1 MTDFDSSSLQWDSTV
16 AKTLRKFGMPLTIF
30 RDFLIDTQQNVDAR
44 GYFHESTPII
54 LQELRENK
62 DLNDSRLNQ
71 LLYNMFG
78 ELYRYMPSRLAIR
91 RYSEFY
97 FYRQRKLERII
108 AQRIDEYGFTRDQ
121 YDTIERFVQE
131 WCESNTPFRAL
142 RKLKQDW
149 WNFIEDDG
157 EFNKDD
163 LEIYGSLNYLCMQ
176 GPHCALIALDG
187 GRSDDNK
194 DYSLL
199 LDPETEDCPMETEKE
214 LGRSFF
220 GPVVLMRKK
229 DDTKIACKKVNLK
242 RVFNNIRRG
251 MRRKDNPQNEVP
263 THQYIAFAHGLDQP
277 NTPER
282 CPYIAGYEGACLL
295 EEENTLYY
303 YQEYGNDYFA
313 KLTTSY
319 KSYVQNWIKVL
330 KKEDDPH
337 RFKKTSQSPWER
349 DRAREW
355 LMQVKATYDMH
366 QMGIAHRDIK
376 LENVVC
382 DEDGN
387 TKCIDFGVAYRFGI
401 WEKDDMYCRDCVGTA
416 PYMSPECFVAG
427 KKKRAADCRL
437 NIKQTDKYSAKANDV
452 WCLGVMLFCMLVQE
466 MPYQQVSVV
475 DPCFTSVSRG
485 LYLLSEDKRKQRLHR
500 NPIMKMLQQKK
511 RHMMI
516 TDSVIDLFYR
526 IFVPEDQRICL
537 EAIFDHPWVQEAR
550 KSIGIAQ
557 PTFPSTNPLDAEI
570 NPLRQRFLRL
580 CRDSPGSDD
589 IPKIRQKIIDLVF
602 QENAKGH
609 SANFIDT
616 RAARCELI
624 RTGETWLYVRNGVPK
639 CADAT
644 LSTINEKGK
653 LSISGTSLGMWS
665 GDARINVPSDLIET
679 VNMLIQNT
687 PRKPTPDV
695 FTPLASPDFLL
706 EDDLSLTSCYSTSI
720 SFGIEELDGGGLT
733 LGALATMKQIT
744 SNAI

>member
-1 MTDFDSSSLQWDSTV
+1 VKTMADSDSFSLQWDSTV

-30 RDFLIDTQQNVDAR
+30 REFLIDTQQNIDAR
-44 GYFHESTPII
+44 GHFHAKTKVI
-54 LQELRENK
+54 LKELEENK
-62 DLNDSRLNQ
+62 DLNESTLNQ

-78 ELYRYMPSRLAIR
+78 ELYRYMPSHLAIG
-91 RYSEFY
+91 RYSNFY
-97 FYRQRKLERII
+97 FRRQRKLERII
-108 AQRIDEYGFTRDQ
+108 AERIDEYGFTRDQ
-121 YDTIERFVQE
+121 YDRIERFVQE

-142 RKLKQDW
+142 RKLKLDW
-149 WNFIEDDG
+149 WNFIDGNG

-194 DYSLL
+194 DYPLL
-199 LDPETEDCPMETEKE
+199 MDAETEDCPMETEKE

-229 DDTKIACKKVNLK
+229 DDTHIACKKVNLK
-242 RVFNNIRRG
+242 RVYNNIRRG
-251 MRRKDNPQNEVP
+251 MRRKDNPQNEIP
-263 THQYIAFAHGLDQP
+263 THQYLEFAHGLDQP

-282 CPYIAGYEGACLL
+282 CPYIVGYEGVCLL
-295 EEENTLYY
+295 EKENTLYY

-319 KSYVQNWIKVL
+319 RSYVKEWIEVL
-330 KKEDDPH
+330 RQQDEPHSYKKI
-337 RFKKTSQSPWER
+337 SQSPWER

-376 LENVVC
+376 LENVVY
-382 DEDGN
+382 DEQGN

-401 WEKDDMYCRDCVGTA
+401 WERDDMYCRDCVGTA
-416 PYMSPECFVAG
+416 PYMSPECFIVSS
-427 KKKRAADCRL
+427 KKRRFADSRL

-466 MPYQQVSVV
+466 MPYKQVGVV
-475 DPCFTSVSRG
+475 DLCFTSVSNG
-485 LYLLSEDKRKQRLHR
+485 LYLLPEDKRKQKLSRD
-500 NPIMKMLQQKK
+500 PIMSMLKSKK

-516 TDSVIDLFYR
+516 TDSVIDLFYK
-526 IFVPEDQRICL
+526 IFVPEDQRITL

-550 KSIGIAQ
+550 RYIGIDQ
-557 PTFPSTNPLDAEI
+557 PTFPSINPLDAEI
-570 NPLRQRFLRL
+570 KPLRQRFLHL
-580 CRDSPGSDD
+580 CRNSPKSDE

-602 QENAKGH
+602 LENAKGH

-624 RTGETWLYVRNGVPK
+624 RTGETWLYIRNGVPK

-644 LSTINEKGK
+644 LSTISEKGK
-653 LSISGTSLGMWS
+653 LSISGKSLGMW
-665 GDARINVPSDLIET
+665 GGVHRVNVPSDMIEAVNILIK
-679 VNMLIQNT
+679 NT
-687 PRKPTPDV
+687 PRKPSPDV
-695 FTPLASPDFLL
+695 VTPVASPDFRL
-706 EDDLSLTSCYSTSI
+706 EDTLEI
-720 SFGIEELDGGGLT
+720 DGGGLSLST
-733 LGALATMKQIT
+733 FL
-744 SNAI
+744 